1 MSQRRNHFGIDLMK
15 FVAAMLVVAGHVRPL
30 ISYSLTLDVF
40 VIHVLARVTI
50 QFFFMTAGY
59 LLFRKI
65 AFPLREHPENR
76 GVVFLYVK
84 RILILYLIWYLI
96 YAGIALFYFVKLVGF
111 DLFGFYLFYRFLW
124 TGSHLWYLF
133 ALAVAVVLAFVSLH
147 YLSFKK
153 ALILGVVLYLVGLF
167 GDAWYGVGVDLSI
180 NAPYD
185 FYRFLFNTTRDGLF
199 FGYFFVVM
207 GAYFVKTSFKI
218 RNPFFW
224 FFTFMVGLT
233 FEVYLLRAYSRPLD
247 FNLLLFALPASICL
261 FSGMVEID
269 LKERKIYRWLRD
281 ASLIVYLVHPL
292 IIIVLPM
299 ILGGLGLGSLGS
311 NSLFEYFAVAL
322 ISYAFS
328 WILLMAARYLPF
340 LKYLF

>member
-1 MSQRRNHFGIDLMK
+1 MWGVYLVGRELGLDGTLRPVDDKRTSLYFTQRRKGGIW
-15 FVAAMLVVAGHVRPL
+15 AA
-30 ISYSLTLDVF
+30 SNK
-40 VIHVLARVTI
+40 ARVERLTERAMNQAHTVPSTSVI
-50 QFFFMTAGY
+50 TVSAP
-59 LLFRKI
+59 I
-65 AFPLREHPENR
+65 NHC
-76 GVVFLYVK
+76 
-84 RILILYLIWYLI
+84 
-96 YAGIALFYFVKLVGF
+96 
-111 DLFGFYLFYRFLW
+111 
-124 TGSHLWYLF
+124 
-133 ALAVAVVLAFVSLH
+133 AVAVVLAFVSLH

-207 GAYFVKTSFKI
+207 GAYFVKTSYKI

-281 ASLIVYLVHPL
+281 ASLIVYLIHPL

-299 ILGGLGLGSLGS
+299 ILGGLGLRSLGS